1 MRYSEHEWFA
11 PYMQPDETVLWRGRP
26 DKHEALAWGE
36 LAKGSPMLLMLIW
49 GGYMLYLVLFN
60 NNGMP
65 SAVEYV
71 ATGLILLWMGF
82 AAYIGFIGPLRHLLQ
97 VRNAEYVI
105 TSRRILRKIGKVA
118 DGLDGALLPPRN
130 LKRGAMHYGDIEFG
144 YWPVPQ
150 TSRISRKPSLAVAAS
165 FRLMAIPH
173 AEDVMRILHGM
184 DASRPA
190 KPLSDK
196 TDFPLEE
203 GEQLL
208 WQGRPEQKGFPLT
221 FSMYL
226 NVDDLF
232 GGLWATLLG
241 GIATGIL
248 IWGMASEWPDI
259 PLVLLPVLL
268 IFVGVC
274 AFGLYKLGLGN
285 IRIHRRGNREEC
297 AITTRR
303 VYRRAGK
310 KVDSHD
316 LSQDN
321 VLCLCQGRDGCGTV
335 VMGNATAPFR
345 RAIQIKGGPDLAQHP
360 GFQLRHIPDPTRAMD
375 ALRTLIPPQED
386 AAGTEEA

>member
-1 MRYSEHEWFA
+1 MRYSEHEWFS

-26 DKHEALAWGE
+26 DKHEALVWTE
-36 LAKGSPMLLMLIW
+36 LVKGAPMLLMVGW

-71 ATGLILLWMGF
+71 AAGLILLWLFF
-82 AAYIGFIGPLRHLLQ
+82 AIWIGFVGPARHALA

-105 TSRRILRKIGKVA
+105 TSRRILRKIGNVV

-165 FRLMAIPH
+165 FRLTAIPH
-173 AEDVMRILHGM
+173 AEDVMRLLHQM
-184 DASRPA
+184 DTSRPA
-190 KPLSDK
+190 VLLSEKP
-196 TDFPLEE
+196 DFPLEE

-208 WQGRPEQKGFPLT
+208 WQGHPEKTGLPLT
-221 FSMYL
+221 FSMHL

-232 GGLWATLLG
+232 GGLWCTLLG
-241 GIATGIL
+241 GIATGL
-248 IWGMASEWPDI
+248 MIWVMVSEWPDV
-259 PLVLLPVLL
+259 PLVLPLVTLP
-268 IFVGVC
+268 FAGAC
-274 AFGLYKLGLGN
+274 AFGLYKLGLGSL
-285 IRIHRRGNREEC
+285 RIHRRAGREEYF
-297 AITTRR
+297 ITTRR
-303 VYRRAGK
+303 VIRRTGSR
-310 KVDSHD
+310 VESHD
-316 LSQDN
+316 LAQDN
-321 VLCLCQGRDGCGTV
+321 VLCLCQGRDGCGTI

-345 RAIQIKGGPDLAQHP
+345 KRIRPRGGPDLAQHP

-375 ALRTLIPPQED
+375 ALRTLSPKEED
-386 AAGTEEA
+386 PCTS